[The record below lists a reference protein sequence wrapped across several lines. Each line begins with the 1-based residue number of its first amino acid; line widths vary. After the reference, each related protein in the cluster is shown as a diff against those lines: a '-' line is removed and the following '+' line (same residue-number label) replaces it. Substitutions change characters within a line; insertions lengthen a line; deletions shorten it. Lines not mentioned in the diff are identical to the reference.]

1 MSQTGS
7 ANSTLASPAR
17 RGGLRPLARRWP
29 KTLYVTRRLG
39 ASLLLLWLVSL
50 LIILGLELL
59 PGDAAQAMLGKAA
72 TETNLAA
79 LRAELGLDQPMWSRY
94 AAWIGNLLQGD
105 LGTSF
110 SNRRPVADTV
120 LPRLSLSLL
129 LACCAALVTLPLAI
143 TAGAW
148 AARHNGSR
156 FDRALRL
163 IARCT
168 ISAPEFF
175 TGYAVIFIFA
185 LWLGWLP
192 SSVPLRPG
200 MALSAQLQAMILP
213 VLVLFL
219 AVAGHVVIT
228 TRSALLDILSQPWI
242 EMARLK
248 GLSEARILWQH
259 ALPNAIGPIANVA
272 LLNLAYMI
280 TGVMVV
286 ETIFALPGL
295 GQYLVDSVAKRDM
308 PVVQACSLI
317 FAAVYILLNLGADL
331 AATLGTPRIR
341 SRL

>member
-1 MSQTGS
+1 MSDAGS
-7 ANSTLASPAR
+7 GVTSAAPPAKP
-17 RGGLRPLARRWP
+17 GALQPFARRWP
-29 KTLYVTRRLG
+29 KSLYLLRRFMT
-39 ASLLLLWLVSL
+39 SLLLLWLVSV
-50 LIILGLELL
+50 LIFLGLELL

-72 TETNLAA
+72 NETNLAA

-94 AAWIGNLLQGD
+94 AAWIGDLLQGD
-105 LGTSF
+105 LGTSL

-120 LPRLSLSLL
+120 LPRLGLSLT
-129 LACCAALVTLPLAI
+129 LALCAALVTIPLAI
-143 TAGAW
+143 IAGAW
-148 AARHNGSR
+148 AARHNGGR
-156 FDRALRL
+156 FDRMLRL
-163 IARCT
+163 ISRFT
-168 ISAPEFF
+168 VSAPEFF

-192 SSVPLRPG
+192 SSVPVRPG
-200 MALSAQLQAMILP
+200 MALPALLQAMILP
-213 VLVLFL
+213 VMVLFL

-259 ALPNAIGPIANVA
+259 AMPNAIGPIANVA

-286 ETIFALPGL
+286 ETIFVLPGL
-295 GQYLVDSVAKRDM
+295 GQYLVDSVSKRDM

-317 FAAVYILLNLGADL
+317 FAGVYILLNLCADL